1 MIGEAKVSLETREK
15 AESEITR
22 LKVKTGLSLPVLLG
36 FAGIPERT
44 WREWQERRGV
54 ETRHN
59 SNIPRGYYLTPEE
72 TEAILNYCRINGAN
86 HTEKGYRTL

>member
-1 MIGEAKVSLETREK
+1 MSLETREK
-15 AESEITR
+15 ADREITR
-22 LKVKTGLSLPVLLG
+22 LKAKTGLPLSLLLG

-54 ETRHN
+54 ATKHN

-72 TEAILNYCRINGAN
+72 REAIVNYCRLACAS
-86 HTEKGYRTL
+86 HPEKG

>member
-1 MIGEAKVSLETREK
+1 MSLETREK
-15 AESEITR
+15 AEREIMR
-22 LKVKTGLSLPVLLG
+22 LKAKTGIPLSVLLG

-59 SNIPRGYYLTPEE
+59 SNIPRG
-72 TEAILNYCRINGAN
+72 
-86 HTEKGYRTL
+86 